1 MYCLD
6 LEGFTA
12 SRLLAAIT
20 LFALA
25 DSLLSPDVLNCV
37 TKGKHQQG
45 TMDVAHLKSK
55 KLLSLSPRSFQHPLM
70 STVPIAM
77 MHPSESVAK
86 VQVHSN
92 ALFFPPHRAY
102 LYFFERF
109 LSSLIGNPDFAIPFW
124 NWDTPDGM
132 YNMTEPYND
141 PNSSLY
147 DKFRDPL
154 LMLKKNC
161 FILTT
166 TEKPKT
172 MVSTL
177 LNVNSIG

>member
-1 MYCLD
+1 
-6 LEGFTA
+6 
-12 SRLLAAIT
+12 
-20 LFALA
+20 
-25 DSLLSPDVLNCV
+25 
-37 TKGKHQQG
+37 
-45 TMDVAHLKSK
+45 
-55 KLLSLSPRSFQHPLM
+55 M